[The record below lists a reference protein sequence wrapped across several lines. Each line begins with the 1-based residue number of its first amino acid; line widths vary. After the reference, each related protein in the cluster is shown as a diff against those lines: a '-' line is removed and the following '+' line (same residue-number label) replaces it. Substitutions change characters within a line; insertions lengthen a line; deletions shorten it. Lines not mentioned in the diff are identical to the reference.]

1 MNHLYFDPNFV
12 LLGTALGRFSRFF
25 FLIFRRRPT
34 MVTDIFT
41 QPVLKVAY
49 KIKTESKGSRLVKLS
64 YEFYHVVSFIQGST
78 MDQHGMTL
86 SY

>member
-12 LLGTALGRFSRFF
+12 LLGTVLGRFSRFF
-25 FLIFRRRPT
+25 ILIFRRRPT
-34 MVTDIFT
+34 TVTDIFT

-64 YEFYHVVSFIQGST
+64 YEFYHVVLFIQGST
-78 MDQHGMTL
+78 MDQQGMTL

>member
-1 MNHLYFDPNFV
+1 
-12 LLGTALGRFSRFF
+12 
-25 FLIFRRRPT
+25 

-78 MDQHGMTL
+78 MDQQGMTL
-86 SY
+86 SYEQKLPQSLTTISSLRVFGHNKIRKNSITFALQN

>member
-1 MNHLYFDPNFV
+1 
-12 LLGTALGRFSRFF
+12 
-25 FLIFRRRPT
+25 

-78 MDQHGMTL
+78 MDQQGMTL